1 MDKGDLLEMID
12 LSPIKDFGD
21 RSPIKDFGP
30 APDGTNRG
38 DREVFE
44 IDLSKE
50 EPRYRPHGPYCGCP
64 PGVYVGL
71 GCPNPEFPLKIVHG
85 AYPPVTDSGGRPRHP
100 SFP

>member
-50 EPRYRPHGPYCGCP
+50 EPRHRPHGPYCGCP

-71 GCPNPEFPLKIVHG
+71 GCPNPEFPLEIKSLC
-85 AYPPVTDSGGRPRHP
+85 ATQPSSGGR
-100 SFP
+100 SS